1 MVWYSILGMLAIL
14 ASYTFYSMRERNCAA
29 KKLPVKLSSRF
40 KIDGLAIE
48 DSKFQIAEMVDSGRL
63 MVAYGENTS
72 SSFFSKLGPL
82 TQQFF
87 TQYPSVSTIN
97 GACLLAISEIRL
109 SEYAQGFISIGHS
122 EDWDIVQLMGEDQVF
137 IIEGS
142 ERDIE
147 DFEVSF
153 PSIYHFLISE
163 TKLG

>member
-1 MVWYSILGMLAIL
+1 
-14 ASYTFYSMRERNCAA
+14 MRERNCVET
-29 KKLPVKLSSRF
+29 KLPVKLSSKF

-48 DSKFQIAEMVDSGRL
+48 DSKFQIAEMVDSGKL
-63 MVAYGENTS
+63 IVGSGENIS
-72 SSFFSKLGPL
+72 SSLFSKLGPL

-87 TQYPSVSTIN
+87 TQYPAVSTKN
-97 GACLLAISEIRL
+97 GACLLAISEIRF

-122 EDWDIVQLMGEDQVF
+122 EDWDIVQLMGEDHVF